1 MHLFVLSNCST
12 DRYNMCDCLCK
23 VLIVIARVWTGPH
36 PFRVT
41 TCPLK
46 EKAEDSN
53 LILETGML
61 AGGKGPS
68 ESQGYYRIAS

>member
-1 MHLFVLSNCST
+1 
-12 DRYNMCDCLCK
+12 MCDCLCK

-36 PFRVT
+36 PFRVRVT